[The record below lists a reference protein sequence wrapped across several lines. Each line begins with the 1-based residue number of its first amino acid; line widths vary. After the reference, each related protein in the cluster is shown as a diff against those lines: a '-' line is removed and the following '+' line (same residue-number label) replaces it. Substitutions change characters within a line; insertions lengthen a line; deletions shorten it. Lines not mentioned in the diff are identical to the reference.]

1 MHDNAH
7 LLALEALDNPPP
19 IDPEMERR
27 KRAAQATLDHWRDRA
42 FSWEEGNH
50 CARMIT
56 SHLRR
61 LGVKVPHGKAG
72 TFKSALAARAALK
85 RVGFRSLAHMA
96 DHYLLRIP
104 AAAAK
109 TADLVE
115 LPSADGLGA
124 MMVALGN
131 GRVLGYIDG
140 FETPQVLQPN
150 EYGGAWNVLY
160 GPDDLFASPAHAI
173 PWTWERPSE

>member
-1 MHDNAH
+1 MRSNAE
-7 LLALEALDNPPP
+7 LLAQEALDATPRPE
-19 IDPEMERR
+19 PEMEARR
-27 KRAAQATLDHWRDRA
+27 RAAQATLDAWRDKA
-42 FSWEEGNH
+42 FSWTEGNH
-50 CARMIT
+50 CARLVT
-56 SHLRR
+56 SHLHR

-85 RVGFRSLAHMA
+85 RVGFKSLADMA
-96 DHYLLRIP
+96 DRHLLRIP

-140 FETPQVLQPN
+140 FDTPQVLQPN
-150 EYGGAWNVLY
+150 EYAGAWNVLH
-160 GPDDLFASPAHAI
+160 GPDDLWASPAHAI
-173 PWTWERPSE
+173 PWTLERPSE